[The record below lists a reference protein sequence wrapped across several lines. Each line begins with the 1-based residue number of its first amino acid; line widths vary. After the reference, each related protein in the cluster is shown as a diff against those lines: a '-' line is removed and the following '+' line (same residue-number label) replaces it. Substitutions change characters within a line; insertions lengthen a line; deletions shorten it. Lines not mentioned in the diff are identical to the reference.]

1 MNSSAKAALKVGRDD
16 TQDVS
21 SEINARKATDKQT
34 YRPVHKQ
41 IRHKLLANFPL
52 LAFILLLAI
61 VWESLTR
68 LLPIPHYIIPRLS
81 AVLISLVDHAP
92 VLAKHF
98 VITLN
103 ESIIGLMISVLLGS
117 LCALLIDS
125 IRIAQRTLYP
135 VIIASQT
142 IPIIALSPIMVMW
155 FGYEL
160 WSKVAVVVL
169 FTFFPITVNTIAG
182 LRAADPDIGELM
194 RSMGASKGD
203 LFWKW
208 KLPSAVPHF
217 FTGLKMAATISV
229 GGATL
234 GEWLGSEAGLGM
246 YTKRASNLLQG
257 EAVFTGVLLLS
268 AMGIMLFLTV
278 QLIERIVKGERRY

>member
-1 MNSSAKAALKVGRDD
+1 MDRSAKTAIRLKRGSSPIKKTKSSPTTAHRKLAAHL
-16 TQDVS
+16 
-21 SEINARKATDKQT
+21 
-34 YRPVHKQ
+34 
-41 IRHKLLANFPL
+41 PL
-52 LAFILLLAI
+52 LGFILLLGGL
-61 VWESLTR
+61 WEGLTR

-81 AVLISLVDHAP
+81 AVLVSLADHAP
-92 VLAKHF
+92 LLGKHF
-98 VITLN
+98 IVTLH
-103 ESIIGLMISVLLGS
+103 ESVIGLLISILLGT

-125 IRIAQRTLYP
+125 LSIAKRTLYP

-169 FTFFPITVNTIAG
+169 FTFFPIAVNTVAG

-194 RSMGASKGD
+194 SSMGAGRRD

-208 KLPSAVPHF
+208 KLPSAVAHF

-257 EAVFTGVLLLS
+257 EAVFSGVLLLS
-268 AMGIMLFLTV
+268 LMGMLLFLTA
-278 QLIERIVKGERRY
+278 QLLERLIRGQRRY